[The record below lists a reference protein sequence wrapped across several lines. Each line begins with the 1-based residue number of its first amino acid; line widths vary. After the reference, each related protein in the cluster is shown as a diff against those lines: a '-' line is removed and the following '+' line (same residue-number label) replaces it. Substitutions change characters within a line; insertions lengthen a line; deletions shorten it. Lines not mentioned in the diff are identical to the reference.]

1 MGQRNDKDTLLI
13 IDGSSLLT
21 TMFFGNLPREILFA
35 KTDEEKEK
43 YFYKIMQNSKG
54 VYTNAIFGFFRT
66 LFKILSGGARPKY
79 LAIAWDM
86 GRDTFRRKID
96 ASYKANRKS
105 TMKPLS
111 QQFERIEAMLEA
123 AGFKQFMSE
132 DYEADDFAG
141 TLASRFEAQVD
152 VRIMTKDNDY
162 LQLVSEN
169 THLFLMHSSQE
180 KTDELYKKYGIEKKS
195 TVPDR
200 CFEYDPELVEREFL
214 IKPASVPDLKGLMG
228 DSSDNI
234 KGIKGVGSETAAKMI
249 AHYGT
254 IEAMYEEIGPLPITP
269 ARQKELT
276 ELFKSFGINR
286 PPIKLLTKSDEEGCA
301 RDDAM
306 KSKQLATIKRDIDLG
321 DLELSDLEIASKFSR
336 MELIREF
343 EDLEIKTLKVPTL
356 MGTEGEYDRAV
367 AEEEI
372 KFTTVEDKKALEE
385 VLKVIEKAAEGRGKD
400 ADADAEVVADGKE
413 AAQAGKETDQAVKTG
428 DPVSDT
434 QAVAGIEVIPGED
447 GSLKGLALWAGGK
460 GFVISREAFGA
471 EGPEAFVAGIAKK
484 VLICVKGLK
493 NFYKMTGAGELTNVH
508 DTELADYLLNP
519 EGADLGEDED
529 EPAQKPSKSKAK
541 ELSDKDYVAAA
552 KMNAENALPQRK
564 AIEDTGMTYVLEE
577 IEKPL
582 AYVLACMEKEG
593 VLLDTQALSDFA
605 ASLEKDIEETQRKI
619 YERAGEE
626 FNINSPK
633 ALGTILFEKMRLP
646 SGKKT
651 KTGYSTSAQV
661 LEKIR
666 LEDPIIEMILTYRQ
680 LFKLNSTY
688 ATALPGY
695 MGADGRIRTSFN
707 QTATA
712 TGRLSSSDPNLQNI
726 PIRSDK
732 GRLIRRAFVADKG
745 KVLVDADYSQIEL
758 RILSSMS
765 GDEKLIASYKNHVD
779 IHAATAAEVFH
790 VPLDK
795 VTDKERSRA
804 KAVNF
809 GIVYGISSFGLGTG
823 LDISRAEAQ
832 SYIDAYFLTYPTV
845 RSYLDGLIASA
856 RDKGYS
862 VTLFGRR
869 RPIADISSPNFVKRS
884 FSERIAMN
892 APIQGT
898 AADIMKIAMIRVFRR
913 LAKELPEAKLI
924 LQVHDELLVEVDEKD
939 AQKAAKILEE
949 EMKASAD
956 LAVELEVGIGTGTNW
971 GDAH

>member
-43 YFYKIMQNSKG
+43 YFYKIMQNSRG

-96 ASYKANRKS
+96 SSYKANRKS

-111 QQFERIEAMLEA
+111 QQFERIEAMLDA
-123 AGFKQFMSE
+123 AGFRQFMSE

-141 TLASRFEAQVD
+141 TLASRFEDEVN

-169 THLFLMHSSQE
+169 THLFLMHSTQE

-200 CFEYDPELVEREFL
+200 CFEYDPELVEKEFM

-228 DSSDNI
+228 DTSDNI
-234 KGIKGVGSETAAKMI
+234 KGIKGVGGETAAKMI

-286 PPIKLLTKSDEEGCA
+286 PPIKLLTKQDEEGCA

-321 DLELSDLEIASKFSR
+321 DLQLADLEIASKFSR
-336 MELIREF
+336 MDLIREF
-343 EDLEIKTLKVPTL
+343 EDLEIKALKVPTL

-367 AEEEI
+367 AEEELQ
-372 KFTTVEDKKALEE
+372 FTYIEDKKALEK
-385 VLKVIEKAAEGRGKD
+385 VLEEIKSGAGASDKVVGLEAIPDGDGSFKALA
-400 ADADAEVVADGKE
+400 VWTGKE
-413 AAQAGKETDQAVKTG
+413 
-428 DPVSDT
+428 
-434 QAVAGIEVIPGED
+434 
-447 GSLKGLALWAGGK
+447 
-460 GFVISREAFGA
+460 GFVVSRDSLEEPGTDS
-471 EGPEAFVAGIAKK
+471 VIAGIAKS
-484 VLICVKGLK
+484 VLISVKGLK
-493 NFYKMTGAGELTNVH
+493 SFYRMTGISELTNVH

-519 EGADLGEDED
+519 EGADSGEDDDAPE
-529 EPAQKPSKSKAK
+529 QKPSRSKAK
-541 ELSDKDYVAAA
+541 ELQDKDYVASA

-593 VLLDTQALSDFA
+593 VLLDTGALAEFA
-605 ASLEKDIEETQRKI
+605 ASLEKDIAETQRRI

-765 GDEKLIASYKNHVD
+765 GDEKLIASYRNHVD

-790 VPLDK
+790 VPLDQ

-913 LAKELPEAKLI
+913 LAKELPDAKLI

>member
-43 YFYKIMQNSKG
+43 YFYKIMQNSRG

-96 ASYKANRKS
+96 SSYKANRKS

-111 QQFERIEAMLEA
+111 QQFERIEAMLDA
-123 AGFKQFMSE
+123 AGFRQFMSE

-141 TLASRFEAQVD
+141 TLASRFEDEVN

-169 THLFLMHSSQE
+169 THLFLMHSTQE

-200 CFEYDPELVEREFL
+200 CFEYDPELVEKEFM

-228 DSSDNI
+228 DTSDNI
-234 KGIKGVGSETAAKMI
+234 KGIKGVGGETAAKMI

-286 PPIKLLTKSDEEGCA
+286 PPIKLLTKQDEEGCA

-321 DLELSDLEIASKFSR
+321 DLQLADLEIASKFSR
-336 MELIREF
+336 MDLIREF
-343 EDLEIKTLKVPTL
+343 EDLEIKALKVPTL

-367 AEEEI
+367 AEEELQ
-372 KFTTVEDKKALEE
+372 FTYIEDKKALEK
-385 VLKVIEKAAEGRGKD
+385 VLEEIKSGAGASDRVVGLEAIPDGDGSFKALAVWTGKD
-400 ADADAEVVADGKE
+400 
-413 AAQAGKETDQAVKTG
+413 
-428 DPVSDT
+428 
-434 QAVAGIEVIPGED
+434 
-447 GSLKGLALWAGGK
+447 
-460 GFVISREAFGA
+460 GFVVSRDSLEEPGTDS
-471 EGPEAFVAGIAKK
+471 VIAGIAKN
-484 VLICVKGLK
+484 VLISVKGLK
-493 NFYKMTGAGELTNVH
+493 SFYRMTGISELTNVH

-519 EGADLGEDED
+519 EGADSGEDD
-529 EPAQKPSKSKAK
+529 DAPGQKPSRSKDK
-541 ELSDKDYVAAA
+541 ELQDKDYVASA
-552 KMNAENALPQRK
+552 KMNAGNALPQRK

-593 VLLDTQALSDFA
+593 VLLDTGALAEFA
-605 ASLEKDIEETQRKI
+605 ASLEKDIAETQRRI

-765 GDEKLIASYKNHVD
+765 GDEKLIASYRNHVD

-790 VPLDK
+790 VPLDQ

-913 LAKELPEAKLI
+913 LAKELPDAKLI

>member
-43 YFYKIMQNSKG
+43 YFYKIMQNSRG

-96 ASYKANRKS
+96 SSYKANRKS

-111 QQFERIEAMLEA
+111 QQFERIEAMLDA
-123 AGFKQFMSE
+123 AGFRQFMSE

-141 TLASRFEAQVD
+141 TLASRFEDEVN

-169 THLFLMHSSQE
+169 THLFLMHSTQE

-200 CFEYDPELVEREFL
+200 CFEYDPELVEKEFM

-228 DSSDNI
+228 DTSDNI
-234 KGIKGVGSETAAKMI
+234 KGIKGVGGETAAKMI

-286 PPIKLLTKSDEEGCA
+286 PPIKLLTKQDEEGCA

-321 DLELSDLEIASKFSR
+321 ELQLADLEIASKFSR
-336 MELIREF
+336 MDLIREF
-343 EDLEIKTLKVPTL
+343 EDLEIKALKVPTL

-367 AEEEI
+367 AEEELQYTYI
-372 KFTTVEDKKALEE
+372 EDKKALEK
-385 VLKVIEKAAEGRGKD
+385 VLEEIKSGAGTSDKVVGLEAIPDGDGSFKALAVWTGKD
-400 ADADAEVVADGKE
+400 
-413 AAQAGKETDQAVKTG
+413 
-428 DPVSDT
+428 
-434 QAVAGIEVIPGED
+434 
-447 GSLKGLALWAGGK
+447 
-460 GFVISREAFGA
+460 GFVVSRDSLEEPGTDS
-471 EGPEAFVAGIAKK
+471 VIAGIAKN
-484 VLICVKGLK
+484 VLISVKGLK
-493 NFYKMTGAGELTNVH
+493 SFYRMTGISELTNVH

-519 EGADLGEDED
+519 EGADSGEDDD
-529 EPAQKPSKSKAK
+529 EPGQKPSRSKAK
-541 ELSDKDYVAAA
+541 EFQDKDYVASA

-593 VLLDTQALSDFA
+593 VLLDTGALAEFA
-605 ASLEKDIEETQRKI
+605 ASLEKDIAETQRRI

-765 GDEKLIASYKNHVD
+765 GDEKLIASYRNHVD

-790 VPLDK
+790 VPLDQ

-913 LAKELPEAKLI
+913 LAKELPDAKLI

>member
-1 MGQRNDKDTLLI
+1 MNMGQNNDKDTLLI

-54 VYTNAIFGFFRT
+54 AYTNAIFGFFRT
-66 LFKILSGGARPKY
+66 LFKILSGNACPKY

-96 ASYKANRKS
+96 SSYKANRK
-105 TMKPLS
+105 TTLKPLS
-111 QQFERIEAMLEA
+111 QQFERIEAMLDA
-123 AGFKQFMSE
+123 AGFRQFMSE
-132 DYEADDFAG
+132 DYEADDYAG
-141 TLASRFEAQVD
+141 TLASRFEDEVN

-162 LQLVSEN
+162 LQLVSEK
-169 THLFLMHSSQE
+169 THLFLMHSTQE

-195 TVPDR
+195 TIPDR
-200 CFEYDPELVEREFL
+200 CFEYDPELVEKEFL
-214 IKPASVPDLKGLMG
+214 IKPESVPDLKGLKG
-228 DSSDNI
+228 DASDNI
-234 KGIKGVGSETAAKMI
+234 KGIKGVGEETVAKMI
-249 AHYGT
+249 AHYKT
-254 IEAMYEEIGPLPITP
+254 IEAMYEDIGPLPVTP

-286 PPIKLLTKSDEEGCA
+286 PPIKLLTRVDEEGSA
-301 RDDAM
+301 QEDAM
-306 KSKQLATIKRDIDLG
+306 KSKKLATIKRDIDLG
-321 DLELSDLEIASKFSR
+321 DLKLEDLEIAANYSK
-336 MELIREF
+336 MALIREF
-343 EDLEIKTLKVPTL
+343 EDLEIKALKVPSVI
-356 MGTEGEYDRAV
+356 GSEGAYNKAV

-372 KFTTVEDKKALEE
+372 KFETVEDGKALAE
-385 VLKVIEKAAEGRGKD
+385 VLETIEKTA
-400 ADADAEVVADGKE
+400 
-413 AAQAGKETDQAVKTG
+413 
-428 DPVSDT
+428 SDT
-434 QAVAGIEVIPGED
+434 SAKNTAGTGEKSGSPNPREAVVGIEVVPGTD
-447 GSLKGLALWAGGK
+447 GTYKALALWAGDNGY
-460 GFVISREAFGA
+460 IITREALETFGT
-471 EGPEAFVAGIAKK
+471 EKFVAGIAGK
-484 VLICVKGLK
+484 VLISVKGLK
-493 NFYKMTGAGELTNVH
+493 DFYRMTGVSEIGNVH
-508 DTELADYLLNP
+508 DPLLADYLLNP
-519 EGADLGEDED
+519 DGGDSGDDEEAGD
-529 EPAQKPSKSKAK
+529 EKPSKSKAK
-541 ELSDKDYVAAA
+541 ELTDKDHVIEA
-552 KMNAENALPQRK
+552 KMSALNAWAQKK
-564 AIEDTGMTYVLEE
+564 AIEEEGMTYVLDE

-582 AYVLACMEKEG
+582 SYVLACMEKEG
-593 VLLDTQALSDFA
+593 VLLDTKALEEFA
-605 ASLEKDIEETQRKI
+605 KSLEKDIGETQAKI

-633 ALGTILFEKMRLP
+633 ALGTVLFEKMRLP

-688 ATALPGY
+688 ATALPTY
-695 MGADGRIRTSFN
+695 MGADGRIRTTFN

-732 GRLIRRAFVADKG
+732 GRLIRRAFVAGKG

-790 VPLDK
+790 VPLSQ

-832 SYIDAYFLTYPTV
+832 GYIDAYFLTYPTV

-869 RPIADISSPNFVKRS
+869 RPIADISSANFIKRS

-913 LAKELPEAKLI
+913 LKAELPEAKLI
-924 LQVHDELLVEVDEKD
+924 LQVHDELLVEADEKD
-939 AQKAAKILEE
+939 AAKAAKILEE

-956 LAVELEVGIGTGTNW
+956 LAVELEVGIGTGVNW

>member
-1 MGQRNDKDTLLI
+1 MGQNNDRDTLLI

-66 LFKILSGGARPKY
+66 LFKILSGNTCPKY

-86 GRDTFRRKID
+86 GRDTFRRQID
-96 ASYKANRKS
+96 ASYKANRK
-105 TMKPLS
+105 TTIKPLS
-111 QQFERIEAMLEA
+111 QQFERIEAMLDA

-132 DYEADDFAG
+132 EFEADDYAG
-141 TLASRFEAQVD
+141 TLASRFEDEVD

-162 LQLVSEN
+162 LQLVSEK
-169 THLFLMHSSQE
+169 THLFLMHSTQE

-200 CFEYDPELVEREFL
+200 CFEYDPGLVEKEFM
-214 IKPASVPDLKGLMG
+214 IEPASVPDLKGLMG
-228 DSSDNI
+228 DASDNI
-234 KGIKGVGSETAAKMI
+234 KGVKGIGKETAERLI
-249 AHYGT
+249 AHYKT
-254 IEAMYEEIGPLPITP
+254 IEAMFEEIGPIPVSA

-286 PPIKLLTKSDEEGCA
+286 PPIKILTKVDEEGSA
-301 RDDAM
+301 QDDAM
-306 KSKQLATIKRDIDLG
+306 KSKRLATIKRDIDLKG
-321 DLELSDLEIASKFSR
+321 LKLEDLEIAPKFSR

-343 EDLEIKTLKVPTL
+343 EDLEIKALKVPAII
-356 MGTEGEYDRAV
+356 GNEGSYDKAV
-367 AEEEI
+367 VEEEI
-372 KFTTVEDKKALEE
+372 AFETVEDAKALEE
-385 VLKVIEKAAEGRGKD
+385 VIKTID
-400 ADADAEVVADGKE
+400 ATAVV
-413 AAQAGKETDQAVKTG
+413 
-428 DPVSDT
+428 
-434 QAVAGIEVIPGED
+434 GIEAIPAEEGTF
-447 GSLKGLALWAGGK
+447 KALALWSGDK
-460 GFVISREAFGA
+460 GFIITRDAVESIGTDK
-471 EGPEAFVAGIAKK
+471 VLTGIAEKA
-484 VLICVKGLK
+484 LISIRGLK
-493 NFYKMTGAGELTNVH
+493 DFYKMTGVRELTNVH
-508 DTELADYLLNP
+508 DPELADYLLNP
-519 EGADLGEDED
+519 EGADPGDDED
-529 EPAQKPSKSKAK
+529 APAGKSSKNKEK
-541 ELSDKDYVAAA
+541 ELTDKDRVLAARLS
-552 KMNAENALPQRK
+552 AENAPAQRK
-564 AIEDTGMTYVLEE
+564 AISDTGMTYVLEE

-582 AYVLACMEKEG
+582 SYVLACMEKEG
-593 VLLDTQALSDFA
+593 VLLDTKALDEFA
-605 ASLEKDIEETQRKI
+605 KSLEKDIEETQAKI
-619 YERAGEE
+619 YERAGEK

-666 LEDPIIEMILTYRQ
+666 LEDPIIDMILNYRQ

-695 MGADGRIRTSFN
+695 MGADGRIRTTFN

-726 PIRSDK
+726 PIRSEK

-790 VPLDK
+790 VPLEK

-832 SYIDAYFLTYPTV
+832 GYIDAYFLTYPTV

-869 RPIADISSPNFVKRS
+869 RPIADISSANFIKRS

-913 LAKELPEAKLI
+913 LKADIPEAKLI
-924 LQVHDELLVEVDEKD
+924 LQVHDELLVEADEKD
-939 AQKAAKILEE
+939 AAKVAGILEE

>member
-1 MGQRNDKDTLLI
+1 MGQKKDTLLI

-66 LFKILSGGARPKY
+66 LFKILSGSACPKY

-96 ASYKANRKS
+96 SSYKANRKT
-105 TMKPLS
+105 TMRPLS
-111 QQFERIEAMLEA
+111 QQFERIEAMLDA
-123 AGFKQFMSE
+123 AGVRQFMSE

-141 TLASRFEAQVD
+141 TLASRFEDEVD

-162 LQLVSEN
+162 LQLVSEK
-169 THLFLMHSSQE
+169 THLFLMHSTQE

-200 CFEYDPELVEREFL
+200 CFEYDPELVEKEFM
-214 IKPASVPDLKGLMG
+214 IEPASVPDLKGLMG

-234 KGIKGVGSETAAKMI
+234 KGIKGVGSETAAKII
-249 AHYGT
+249 AHYKT
-254 IEAMYEEIGPLPITP
+254 IEALYEEIGPLPVTP
-269 ARQKELT
+269 TRQKELT

-286 PPIKLLTKSDEEGCA
+286 PPIKLLTKEDEEGSS
-301 RDDAM
+301 REDAM

-321 DLELSDLEIASKFSR
+321 DLRLEDLEIASKFSR

-343 EDLEIKTLKVPTL
+343 EDLEIKALKVPTL
-356 MGTEGEYDRAV
+356 MGSEGDYDRAV
-367 AEEEI
+367 AEEDIVYETI
-372 KFTTVEDKKALEE
+372 GDIGALKE
-385 VLKVIEKAAEGRGKD
+385 VIDDIEKNAASKDEGEGSPASPAK
-400 ADADAEVVADGKE
+400 AVGLE
-413 AAQAGKETDQAVKTG
+413 A
-428 DPVSDT
+428 
-434 QAVAGIEVIPGED
+434 IPDED
-447 GSLKGLALWAGGK
+447 GSFRALALWADGK
-460 GFVISREAFGA
+460 GYLISRDVLEQACTSSVIAGLA
-471 EGPEAFVAGIAKK
+471 ES
-484 VLICVKGLK
+484 VLISVKGLK
-493 NFYKMTGAGELTNVH
+493 NFYKMTGVGELTNVH

-519 EGADLGEDED
+519 EGADSGEDD
-529 EPAQKPSKSKAK
+529 DAPAQKLSRVKAK
-541 ELSDKDYVAAA
+541 ELQDKDFVALA
-552 KMNAENALPQRK
+552 KVNAGNAFPQRK
-564 AIEDTGMTYVLEE
+564 AIEDTGMTYVFDE

-593 VLLDTQALSDFA
+593 VLLDTEALGEFA
-605 ASLEKDIEETQRKI
+605 ASLEKDIEEIQRKI

-666 LEDPIIEMILTYRQ
+666 LEDPIIEMILNYRQ

-695 MGADGRIRTSFN
+695 MGADGRIRTTFN

-765 GDEKLIASYKNHVD
+765 GDEKLISSYKNHVD

-790 VPLDK
+790 VPLDR

-869 RPIADISSPNFVKRS
+869 RPIADISSPNFLKRS

-898 AADIMKIAMIRVFRR
+898 AADIMKIAMIRVFKR
-913 LAKELPEAKLI
+913 LARELPDARLI
-924 LQVHDELLVEVDEKD
+924 LQVHDELLVEVAEKD
-939 AQKAAKILEE
+939 AGKAATILEE

-956 LAVELEVGIGTGTNW
+956 LAVELEVGIGTGVNW

>member
-1 MGQRNDKDTLLI
+1 MGKNSERDTLLI

-54 VYTNAIFGFFRT
+54 AYTNAIFGFFRA
-66 LFKILSGGARPKY
+66 LFKILSGAACPKY
-79 LAIAWDM
+79 IAIAWDM

-96 ASYKANRKS
+96 SSYKANRKT

-111 QQFERIEAMLEA
+111 QQFERIEAMLDA
-123 AGFKQFMSE
+123 AGFRQFMSE
-132 DYEADDFAG
+132 EYEADDYAG
-141 TLASRFEAQVD
+141 TLAARFEGEVD

-169 THLFLMHSSQE
+169 THLFLMHSTQE

-195 TVPDR
+195 TIPDR

-214 IKPASVPDLKGLMG
+214 IQPASVPDLKGLMG

-234 KGIKGVGSETAAKMI
+234 KGVKGIGSETAAKLI
-249 AHYGT
+249 AHYKT
-254 IEAMYEEIGPLPITP
+254 IEAMYEEIGPLPLTT

-286 PPIKLLTKSDEEGCA
+286 PPIKILTKADEEGSSQE
-301 RDDAM
+301 DAM
-306 KSKQLATIKRDIDLG
+306 KSKKLATIKRDIDLG
-321 DLELSDLEIASKFSR
+321 DLKLEDLEIASKYTR
-336 MELIREF
+336 MGLIREF
-343 EDLEIKTLKVPTL
+343 EDLEIKALRVPTII
-356 MGTEGEYDRAV
+356 GNEGVYDK
-367 AEEEI
+367 AEVGEEI
-372 KFTTVEDKKALEE
+372 GFETIEDEKALEG
-385 VLKVIEKAAEGRGKD
+385 VLKYIDETAENEKKAKGTDAEKKADTGKD
-400 ADADAEVVADGKE
+400 TD
-413 AAQAGKETDQAVKTG
+413 AGKTLV
-428 DPVSDT
+428 
-434 QAVAGIEVIPGED
+434 GIEVIPDED
-447 GSLKGLALWAGGK
+447 GSYRALALFAGNNAY
-460 GFVISREAFGA
+460 VISRSVLEKVGTDKVVEAI
-471 EGPEAFVAGIAKK
+471 AGKA
-484 VLICVKGLK
+484 LICVNGLK
-493 NFYKMTGAGELTNVH
+493 NFYKMTGVRELRNVH
-508 DTELADYLLNP
+508 DPELADYLLNP
-519 EGADLGEDED
+519 EGNGDGSEEDPD
-529 EPAQKPSKSKAK
+529 GGKPVRGKAK
-541 ELSDKDYVAAA
+541 QLQDKDYVLAA
-552 KMNAENALPQRK
+552 KLSAGNAPAQRK
-564 AIEDTGMTYVLEE
+564 AVEETGMTYVLEE

-593 VLLDTQALSDFA
+593 VLLDTEALNEFA
-605 ASLEKDIEETQRKI
+605 KSLEKDIEETQRQI

-633 ALGTILFEKMRLP
+633 ALGTILFEKLRLP

-666 LEDPIIEMILTYRQ
+666 LEDPIVEMILTYRQ

-695 MGADGRIRTSFN
+695 MDKDGRVRTTFN

-726 PIRSDK
+726 PIRSEK

-765 GDEKLIASYKNHVD
+765 GDDKLIASYKNHVD
-779 IHAATAAEVFH
+779 IHAATASEVFH
-790 VPLDK
+790 IPLDK
-795 VTDKERSRA
+795 VTAKERSRA

-823 LDISRAEAQ
+823 LDISRTEAQ
-832 SYIDAYFLTYPTV
+832 GYIDAYFMTYPTV

-869 RPIADISSPNFVKRS
+869 RPIADISSANFLKRN

-913 LAKELPEAKLI
+913 LAKELPDAKLI
-924 LQVHDELLVEVDEKD
+924 LQVHDELLVEADEKD
-939 AQKAAKILEE
+939 AGHVARILEE

-956 LAVELEVGIGTGTNW
+956 LAVELEVGIGIGKNW

>member
-43 YFYKIMQNSKG
+43 YFYKIMQNSRG

-96 ASYKANRKS
+96 SSYKANRKS

-111 QQFERIEAMLEA
+111 QQFERIEAMLDA
-123 AGFKQFMSE
+123 AGFRQFMSE

-141 TLASRFEAQVD
+141 TLASRFEDEVN

-169 THLFLMHSSQE
+169 THLFLMHSTQE

-200 CFEYDPELVEREFL
+200 CFEYDPELVEKEFM

-228 DSSDNI
+228 DTSDNI
-234 KGIKGVGSETAAKMI
+234 KGIKGVGGETAAKMI

-286 PPIKLLTKSDEEGCA
+286 PPIKLLTKQDEEGCA

-321 DLELSDLEIASKFSR
+321 DLQLADLEIASKFSR
-336 MELIREF
+336 MDLIREF
-343 EDLEIKTLKVPTL
+343 EDLEIKALKVPTL

-367 AEEEI
+367 AEEELQ
-372 KFTTVEDKKALEE
+372 FTYIEDKKALEK
-385 VLKVIEKAAEGRGKD
+385 VLEEIKSDEGTSDKVVGLEAIPDGDGSFKALAVWTGKD
-400 ADADAEVVADGKE
+400 
-413 AAQAGKETDQAVKTG
+413 
-428 DPVSDT
+428 
-434 QAVAGIEVIPGED
+434 
-447 GSLKGLALWAGGK
+447 
-460 GFVISREAFGA
+460 GFVVSRDTLEEPGTDS
-471 EGPEAFVAGIAKK
+471 VIAGIAKS
-484 VLICVKGLK
+484 VLISVKGLK
-493 NFYKMTGAGELTNVH
+493 SFYRMTGISELTNVH

-519 EGADLGEDED
+519 EGADSGEDD
-529 EPAQKPSKSKAK
+529 DAPGQKPSRSKTK
-541 ELSDKDYVAAA
+541 ELQDKDYVASA

-593 VLLDTQALSDFA
+593 VLLDTGALAEFA
-605 ASLEKDIEETQRKI
+605 ASLEKDIAETQRKI

-732 GRLIRRAFVADKG
+732 GKLIRRAFVADKG

-765 GDEKLIASYKNHVD
+765 GDEKLIASYRNHVD

-790 VPLDK
+790 VPLDQ

-913 LAKELPEAKLI
+913 LAKELPDAKLI

>member
-1 MGQRNDKDTLLI
+1 MGTRDKTETGKGMAQRNDKDTLLI

-54 VYTNAIFGFFRT
+54 VYTNAIFGFFRA
-66 LFKILSGGARPKY
+66 LFKILSGSACPRY

-86 GRDTFRRKID
+86 GRNTFRRKID
-96 ASYKANRKS
+96 SSYKANRK
-105 TMKPLS
+105 TTLQPLS
-111 QQFERIEAMLEA
+111 QQFERIEAMLDA
-123 AGFKQFMSE
+123 AGVRQFMSE
-132 DYEADDFAG
+132 DFEADDFAG
-141 TLASRFEAQVD
+141 TLASRFEDEVD

-162 LQLVSEN
+162 LQLVTDK
-169 THLFLMHSSQE
+169 THLFLMHSTQE

-200 CFEYDPELVEREFL
+200 CFEYDPELIEREFL
-214 IKPASVPDLKGLMG
+214 IEPASVPDLKGLMG
-228 DSSDNI
+228 DASDNI
-234 KGIKGVGSETAAKMI
+234 KGVKGVGSETAAKII
-249 AHYGT
+249 AHYKT
-254 IEAMYEEIGPLPITP
+254 IEAMYEDFGPLPLST

-276 ELFKSFGINR
+276 ELFKSFGVNR
-286 PPIKLLTKSDEEGCA
+286 PPIKLLTKADEEGSA
-301 RDDAM
+301 QDDAM

-321 DLELSDLEIASKFSR
+321 NLSLEDLEIAPKFSR
-336 MELIREF
+336 MALIREF
-343 EDLEIKTLKVPTL
+343 EDLEIKALKVPTI
-356 MGTEGEYDRAV
+356 MGSEGSYDRA
-367 AEEEI
+367 APEEEI
-372 KFTTVEDKKALEE
+372 KFEIIEDKKSLEDLLE
-385 VLKVIEKAAEGRGKD
+385 NIDKAAPAKQIADSKTDTTREAEGDSSKPD
-400 ADADAEVVADGKE
+400 ADEPVV
-413 AAQAGKETDQAVKTG
+413 
-428 DPVSDT
+428 
-434 QAVAGIEVIPGED
+434 GIEVIPGED
-447 GSLKGLALWAGGK
+447 DSFKALAIWTGDKGY
-460 GFVISREAFGA
+460 VIIREALDEVGTDKA
-471 EGPEAFVAGIAKK
+471 IENLSGK
-484 VLICVKGLK
+484 VLISVNGLK
-493 NFYKMTGAGELTNVH
+493 DFYKTTGVSELTNVH

-519 EGADLGEDED
+519 EGADSGEDE
-529 EPAQKPSKSKAK
+529 EAPTQKTAKKKAK
-541 ELSDKDYVAAA
+541 EISEKDCVSAA

-564 AIEDTGMTYVLEE
+564 AIGDTGMTYVLEE

-593 VLLDTQALSDFA
+593 VLLDTKALDEFA
-605 ASLEKDIEETQRKI
+605 KSLEKDIEEIQAKI

-661 LEKIR
+661 LDKIR

-695 MGADGRIRTSFN
+695 MGADGRIRTTFN

-726 PIRSDK
+726 PIRSEK
-732 GRLIRRAFVADKG
+732 GRLIRRAFVADDG

-765 GDEKLIASYKNHVD
+765 GDEKLIASYRNHVD

-790 VPLDK
+790 VPLEK

-832 SYIDAYFLTYPTV
+832 GYIDAYFLTYPTV

-869 RPIADISSPNFVKRS
+869 RPIADISSPNFLKRS
-884 FSERIAMN
+884 FSERVAMN

-913 LAKELPEAKLI
+913 LKKELPEAKLV

-939 AQKAAKILEE
+939 AERAAKILEE

-956 LAVELEVGIGTGTNW
+956 LAVELEVGIGTGKNW

>member
-1 MGQRNDKDTLLI
+1 MGQNKDKDTLLI

-54 VYTNAIFGFFRT
+54 AYTNAIFGFFRT
-66 LFKILSGGARPKY
+66 LFKILSGSACPKY
-79 LAIAWDM
+79 IAVAWDM

-96 ASYKANRKS
+96 SSYKANRK
-105 TMKPLS
+105 TTLRPLS
-111 QQFERIEAMLEA
+111 QQFERIEAMLDA
-123 AGFKQFMSE
+123 AGFRQFMSE
-132 DYEADDFAG
+132 DFEADDFAG
-141 TLASRFEAQVD
+141 TLSALFENDVD

-162 LQLVSEN
+162 LQLVSEK

-200 CFEYDPELVEREFL
+200 CFEYDPELVEKEFM
-214 IKPASVPDLKGLMG
+214 IEPASVPDLKGLMG

-234 KGIKGVGSETAAKMI
+234 KGVKGVGSETAAKLI
-249 AHYGT
+249 AHYKT
-254 IEAMYEEIGPLPITP
+254 IEAMYEEIGPIPVS
-269 ARQKELT
+269 AVHQKELT

-286 PPIKLLTKSDEEGCA
+286 PPIKQLTKVEEDGSSA
-301 RDDAM
+301 KDDAM

-321 DLELSDLEIASKFSR
+321 DLRLEDLEIALKFTR
-336 MELIREF
+336 MALVREF
-343 EDLEIKTLKVPTL
+343 EDLEIKALKVPTL
-356 MGTEGEYDRAV
+356 MGSEGEYDRAV

-372 KFTTVEDKKALEE
+372 TYTVIEEEKALKE
-385 VLKVIEKAAEGRGKD
+385 VLEVIENTAEGSDKAG
-400 ADADAEVVADGKE
+400 ETVVKE
-413 AAQAGKETDQAVKTG
+413 GQTRAQTV
-428 DPVSDT
+428 V
-434 QAVAGIEVIPGED
+434 GIEVIPAGD
-447 GSLKGLALWAGGK
+447 GSFKGLALWASDN
-460 GFVISREAFGA
+460 GFVVTREALEAAGTDGIIAGLA
-471 EGPEAFVAGIAKK
+471 EK
-484 VLICVKGLK
+484 VLISVKGLK
-493 NFYKMTGAGELTNVH
+493 NFYKMTGVGEFTNVH

-519 EGADLGEDED
+519 EGADSGEEDD

-541 ELSDKDYVAAA
+541 GLSDKDYVTSA

-605 ASLEKDIEETQRKI
+605 ASLEKDIEEVQRKI

-732 GRLIRRAFVADKG
+732 GKLIRRAFVADKG

-765 GDEKLIASYKNHVD
+765 GDKKLIASYRNNVD

-949 EMKASAD
+949 EMKASAN

>member
-43 YFYKIMQNSKG
+43 YFYKIMQNSRG

-96 ASYKANRKS
+96 SSYKANRKS

-111 QQFERIEAMLEA
+111 QQFERIEAMLDA
-123 AGFKQFMSE
+123 AGFRQFMSE

-141 TLASRFEAQVD
+141 TLASRFEDEVN

-169 THLFLMHSSQE
+169 THLFLMHSTQE

-200 CFEYDPELVEREFL
+200 CFEYDPELVEKEFM

-228 DSSDNI
+228 DTSDNI
-234 KGIKGVGSETAAKMI
+234 KGIKGVGGETAAKMI

-286 PPIKLLTKSDEEGCA
+286 PPIKLLTKQDEEGCA

-321 DLELSDLEIASKFSR
+321 DLQLADLEIASKFSR
-336 MELIREF
+336 MDLIREF
-343 EDLEIKTLKVPTL
+343 EDLEIKALKVPTL

-367 AEEEI
+367 AEEELQ
-372 KFTTVEDKKALEE
+372 FTYIEDKKALEK
-385 VLKVIEKAAEGRGKD
+385 VLEEIKSGAGTSDKVVGLEAIPDGDGSFKALAVWTGKD
-400 ADADAEVVADGKE
+400 
-413 AAQAGKETDQAVKTG
+413 
-428 DPVSDT
+428 
-434 QAVAGIEVIPGED
+434 
-447 GSLKGLALWAGGK
+447 
-460 GFVISREAFGA
+460 GFVVSRDSLEEPGTDS
-471 EGPEAFVAGIAKK
+471 VIAGIAKS
-484 VLICVKGLK
+484 VLISVKGLK
-493 NFYKMTGAGELTNVH
+493 NFYRMTGISELTNVH

-519 EGADLGEDED
+519 EGADSGEDDD
-529 EPAQKPSKSKAK
+529 EPGQKPSRSKAK
-541 ELSDKDYVAAA
+541 DLQDKDYVASA

-593 VLLDTQALSDFA
+593 VLLDTGALAEFA
-605 ASLEKDIEETQRKI
+605 ASLEKDIAETQRRI

-765 GDEKLIASYKNHVD
+765 GDEKLIASYRNHVD

-790 VPLDK
+790 VPLDQ

-913 LAKELPEAKLI
+913 LAKELPDAKLI